1 MRILAQF
8 VIKEGAKTTATIL
21 ICIKSRPKGYVV
33 RASCEIVIDKVTGG
47 GNAGLCLFVAV

>member
-33 RASCEIVIDKVTGG
+33 RASCEIVIDEVM
-47 GNAGLCLFVAV
+47 GNADLCLFVAV